1 LPKEFP
7 GEKLLIKVLDDL
19 ADFLPYL
26 ILVGGWVPYIYAKYI
41 WPYQFNGGS
50 LGKTSDQQHYIPV
63 LTTTDVDFGV
73 CVVSYPGSS
82 NESIADRVRKLGY
95 GERHVSMD
103 RMYPFVP
110 VVKDVAG
117 DLKAE
122 VEFITDP
129 KVPRKIVNKI
139 VGKEIKINEIEHF
152 SLLLG
157 SAIKTKMDGRE
168 IQIPTESMFTFHKL
182 LTFVERQNKEKLKKD
197 LYYVYY
203 MLRFSPKKEQ
213 LSDDVV
219 ALIKKQKE
227 GKQVK
232 ANLKEYFSSVDSKG
246 PLFVEQENGPDAYIS
261 NVRQDAFDKFGG
273 IRLRAEE

>member
-1 LPKEFP
+1 MA
-7 GEKLLIKVLDDL
+7 V
-19 ADFLPYL
+19 
-26 ILVGGWVPYIYAKYI
+26 
-41 WPYQFNGGS
+41 
-50 LGKTSDQQHYIPV
+50 
-63 LTTTDVDFGV
+63 TTGDIDFGV
-73 CVVSYPGSS
+73 GAQDFDGKDTVAS
-82 NESIADRVRKLGY
+82 RVQKLGY

-103 RMYPFVP
+103 RPFPFVP
-110 VVKDVAG
+110 VVKNAAG

-129 KVPRKIVNKI
+129 KIPRKLVNKI
-139 VGKEIKINEIEHF
+139 IGQEIKINEIQHF

-157 SAIKTKMDGRE
+157 SIITVKMNGKSVR
-168 IQIPTESMFTFHKL
+168 IPTESMFAFHKL
-182 LTFVERQNKEKLKKD
+182 LTFVDRENKEKLRKD

-219 ALIKKQKE
+219 SLIKKQKE

-246 PLFVEQENGPDAYIS
+246 PLFVEQENGPDAYI
-261 NVRQDAFDKFGG
+261 NDVRQDAFDKFGG
-273 IRLRAEE
+273 IRQRAEE

>member
-1 LPKEFP
+1 MPKEFP
-7 GEKLLIKVLDDL
+7 GEKLLIKVTDDL

-26 ILVGGWVPYIYAKYI
+26 VLVGGWVPYIYARYI
-41 WPYQFNGGS
+41 WKNVPNMA
-50 LGKTSDQQHYIPV
+50 V
-63 LTTTDVDFGV
+63 TTGDIDFGV
-73 CVVSYPGSS
+73 GAQDFDGKDT
-82 NESIADRVRKLGY
+82 IASRVQKLGY

-103 RMYPFVP
+103 RPFPFVP
-110 VVKDVAG
+110 VVKNAAG

-129 KVPRKIVNKI
+129 KVPRKLVNKI
-139 VGKEIKINEIEHF
+139 VGQEIKINEIQHF

-157 SAIKTKMDGRE
+157 SIITVKMNGKSIR
-168 IQIPTESMFTFHKL
+168 IPTESMFAFHKL
-182 LTFVERQNKEKLKKD
+182 LTFVDRENKEKLRKD

-219 ALIKKQKE
+219 SLIKKQKE

-246 PLFVEQENGPDAYIS
+246 PLFVEQENGPDAYIGD
-261 NVRQDAFDKFGG
+261 VRQDAFDRFGG
-273 IRLRAEE
+273 IRQRAEE

>member
-7 GEKLLIKVLDDL
+7 GEELLIKVTDDL

-26 ILVGGWVPYIYAKYI
+26 VLVGGWVPYIYARYI
-41 WPYQFNGGS
+41 WKNVPNMA
-50 LGKTSDQQHYIPV
+50 V
-63 LTTTDVDFGV
+63 TTGDIDFGV
-73 CVVSYPGSS
+73 GAQDFDGKDTVAS
-82 NESIADRVRKLGY
+82 RVQKLGY

-103 RMYPFVP
+103 RPFPFVP
-110 VVKDVAG
+110 VVKNAAG

-129 KVPRKIVNKI
+129 KIPRKLVNKI
-139 VGKEIKINEIEHF
+139 IGQEIKINEIQHF

-157 SAIKTKMDGRE
+157 SIITVKMNGKSIR
-168 IQIPTESMFTFHKL
+168 IPTESMFAFHKL
-182 LTFVERQNKEKLKKD
+182 LTFVDRENKEKLRKD

-219 ALIKKQKE
+219 SLIKKQKE

-246 PLFVEQENGPDAYIS
+246 PLFVEQENGPDAYI
-261 NVRQDAFDKFGG
+261 NDVRQDAFDKFGG
-273 IRLRAEE
+273 IRQRAEE